1 MPECAELKPLSN
13 SMRERLSALFA
24 RAWAH
29 RAQFLRYTITGV
41 SAVVLDMSTLY
52 ALKEW
57 LHIRPVWAIV
67 INQSFL
73 VNYVFILNKKWSF
86 QVIGR
91 THRQVMR
98 FYALSAVNYVISVTW
113 MGFFSHIFG
122 EHWYLLIR
130 LANIALATGWNF
142 LLYKFWVYRH

>member
-1 MPECAELKPLSN
+1 
-13 SMRERLSALFA
+13 MRERLSALAA

-41 SAVVLDMSTLY
+41 SAVILDMSTLY

-57 LHIRPVWAIV
+57 FHLDPTWATGISQV
-67 INQSFL
+67 L
-73 VNYVFILNKKWSF
+73 AATYVFLLNKKWSF
-86 QVIGR
+86 EAGGR
-91 THRQVMR
+91 THWQAIR
-98 FYALSAVNYVISVTW
+98 FYTLAGTNLGISVTW
-113 MGFFSHIFG
+113 MHFFTHIFG
-122 EHWYLLIR
+122 DHWYLLIR

>member
-1 MPECAELKPLSN
+1 
-13 SMRERLSALFA
+13 MRDRLRALA
-24 RAWAH
+24 SRAWHH
-29 RAQFLRYTITGV
+29 RVQFARYTITGV
-41 SAVVLDMSTLY
+41 SAVILDIATLY

-57 LHIRPVWAIV
+57 GHIRPVWAIV

-86 QVIGR
+86 QSIGR

-98 FYALSAVNYVISVTW
+98 FYTLSTVNYVISVTW

-130 LANIALATGWNF
+130 LANIALATAWNF

>member
-1 MPECAELKPLSN
+1 MHA
-13 SMRERLSALFA
+13 RLSALCDRIWNHRVQFA
-24 RAWAH
+24 RYA
-29 RAQFLRYTITGV
+29 ITGF
-41 SAVVLDMSTLY
+41 SAVALDMGTLY

-86 QVIGR
+86 QSTGR

-98 FYALSAVNYVISVTW
+98 FYVLAGVNYFISVTW

-130 LANIALATGWNF
+130 LANIGLATAWNF